1 QVTAGLLGGEQRFEF
16 GDAGFQAGENVSH
29 TRGRHGG
36 HYEGGAG
43 DDLSH
48 GQVRLE
54 AVPHLG
60 LKGDVLGCQIG
71 PQAGR
76 ALQILTA

>member
-1 QVTAGLLGGEQRFEF
+1 MLVAGLFEFDGFAGAVSLVAEQVTAGLLGGEQRFEF

-43 DDLSH
+43 
-48 GQVRLE
+48 GVAGVR
-54 AVPHLG
+54 
-60 LKGDVLGCQIG
+60 
-71 PQAGR
+71 
-76 ALQILTA
+76 